1 MSDISLYFSSLEP
14 NESAYN
20 EDQIGDVIIANIGEF
35 PDLESDAIAL
45 IYVPE
50 FRGSATQEK
59 NQFSSNF
66 RDPFYQ
72 LYKGK
77 KWTKKHLRFG

>member
-20 EDQIGDVIIANIGEF
+20 EGQIGNIIIANTVEF

-50 FRGSATQEK
+50 FRGNATRK
-59 NQFSSNF
+59 KSSF
-66 RDPFYQ
+66 I
-72 LYKGK
+72 
-77 KWTKKHLRFG
+77 